1 MMLANPSI
9 INFNLKEIMN
19 IIIVDSSSLCYQA
32 KFTLSLDYDGVEVGI
47 IFSFLRQIM
56 KLAKTFNTNQFVFT
70 WDSRES
76 ERKKYFPA
84 YKANRHNKELT
95 EEEQEFET
103 ICYKQFNELKDT
115 ILPEIGFTSY
125 YQAGYEAD
133 DLIAS
138 IVFNNPIEDKIIV
151 TNDNDLYQ
159 LLSQNTSLFHK
170 ELYTIDNFEKEYN
183 VTPSKWI
190 YVKSL
195 AGCLS
200 DSIPGIE
207 KIGVKTAIKYLKK
220 ELKISSNAYQQ
231 IQRKKNIADFNLPLV
246 SLPYPGTN
254 KIILPKECNLSYKNY
269 VSILTR
275 YGFRSMLSK
284 ESLEQCQNL
293 LKLQ

>member
-1 MMLANPSI
+1 MQPV
-9 INFNLKEIMN
+9 
-19 IIIVDSSSLCYQA
+19 IIVDSSSLCYAA

-47 IFSFLRQIM
+47 IFSFLRQII

-76 ERKKYFPA
+76 IRKKYFPA
-84 YKANRHNKELT
+84 YKGNRHTKELT
-95 EEEQEFET
+95 EEEKEFDS
-103 ICYKQFNELKDT
+103 ICYKQFNKLKDT

-125 YQAGYEAD
+125 YQTGYEAD

-138 IVFNNPIEDKIIV
+138 IVFNNPEGNKVIA

-170 ELYTIDNFEKEYN
+170 ELYTIDNFEKEYDIAPN
-183 VTPSKWI
+183 KWV

-195 AGCLS
+195 AGCSS

-220 ELKISSNAYQQ
+220 ELKVTSNAYQQ
-231 IQRKKNIADFNLPLV
+231 IQRNKKTADFNLPLV

-254 KIILPKECNLSYKNY
+254 YIKLPKEYNLSYKNY

-275 YGFRSMLSK
+275 YGFRSMLTK

-293 LKLQ
+293 LKL